1 ISVRSK
7 HHIRQSKALSFV
19 SVNKGAV
26 VSQRLQQSRCFLK
39 QIVVIAILWSENGG
53 LQQSPVSDTWE
64 SAEFLD
70 EQAVGFNGFSH
81 SRVNANWHL
90 LSQKLEEFAV
100 LLDGL
105 TNVGHDF
112 RANGVLCWSH
122 VLDVVFGSP
131 LQYIGGR
138 LTVVLR
144 QFGQSIVK
152 PGAHIQADFSGCH
165 TFSLSESIITLNILP
180 SRTI

>member
-7 HHIRQSKALSFV
+7 HHIRQSKTYPFV
-19 SVNKGAV
+19 SVNKSVV
-26 VSQRLQQSRCFLK
+26 VSQRLQQSRCFFN
-39 QIVVIAILWSENGG
+39 QIVVVAILWSENGG

-90 LSQKLEEFAV
+90 LSQKMEELAV

-122 VLDVVFGSP
+122 VLDVMFRSP

-144 QFGQSIVK
+144 QFGQIIIELGS
-152 PGAHIQADFSGCH
+152 HIESDFSGCH
-165 TFSLSESIITLNILP
+165 TSSLNESIITLNILP
-180 SRTI
+180 SRII